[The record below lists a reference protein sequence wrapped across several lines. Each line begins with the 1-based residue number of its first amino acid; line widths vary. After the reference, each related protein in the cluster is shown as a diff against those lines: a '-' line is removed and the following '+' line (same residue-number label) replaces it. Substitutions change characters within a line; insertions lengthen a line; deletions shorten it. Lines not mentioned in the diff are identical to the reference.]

1 MRRLLRRLAPFL
13 IILAGCAKPQD
24 VVSLHESVVAAMQ
37 NGELERAQ
45 FILDKAYGK
54 GVLLTPPANPD
65 TLIRPSLSQ
74 ADVDRLRLLQSEIL
88 LEQGNNP
95 DALKLLD
102 HIQDPHEPE
111 SHLRWLVD
119 RAVVLNRIGKTDEA
133 RAQLQIFDKDSG
145 TLAST
150 GLVLKANLVRG
161 NLISQSDAKDKYE
174 KVSALLR
181 ETASVAKRENL
192 PFYESAALMNLSRLS
207 LQRRR
212 YDESVDYSLQ
222 VLDTGKRRLA
232 AGAHN
237 NLDVAYYF
245 LGNLEK
251 AEQHGSQAI
260 ELSQNSGDTRTLAD
274 ALGNLANVDIEQRKF
289 DAAVKALQE
298 ARELSMKIGAKND
311 AYRWAGNLAIAHLNA
326 ANAYANSRDPD
337 EVRRAVDEWSAAE
350 KANQEAYELMKQ
362 LEHPEKPLLLE
373 FNAAEI
379 AVGRNQF
386 QEAEKSYRHLI
397 DDKPYGFL
405 EWAAHARLGKLLSAQ
420 KRIAESKHE
429 YELALAAI
437 ESEKSNL
444 NRTESR
450 LTFRDHLI
458 RFFRN
463 YVDLL
468 VSEGRYD
475 EALEVVEY
483 SRARE
488 MGEKLGLQAHAIHQV
503 RAAEFQ
509 AYSRRT
515 GDVLLSYWLAPD
527 RSYVWLVD
535 ANGIHWSVLPDR
547 KIISDAITVYR
558 RMIEQDLRDPVAEN
572 LPQAN
577 QLSTML
583 LGPVKQYLNGASR
596 VIVVPDNELH
606 MLNLETLPV
615 ASKSGNGYWVE
626 STELAVTPSL
636 ILLSESSSA
645 AKAPASPKLM
655 LIGAATSSRAE
666 YPELPGTKLEIAGIQ
681 KFFEGRDTLVQ
692 GAKATPRAFLDAMP
706 ADYSM
711 IHFAAHAE
719 ANLQSPLDS
728 AVILSEDSQ
737 GFKLYAKDI
746 ANLKLSAN
754 LVSLSACHSAGAR
767 SYNGEGMVGFAWAFM
782 QSGVRNVIAGLWDV
796 DDTYSSR
803 MMINLYKG
811 VASGKRPSAALRH
824 AKLELI
830 HSSNGSQ
837 RKPAYWAPYQ
847 TYLR

>member
-1 MRRLLRRLAPFL
+1 MRRLRLLAPFL
-13 IILAGCAKPQD
+13 IILAGCTKPPD
-24 VVSLHESVVAAMQ
+24 VVSLHASVIAAMQ
-37 NGELERAQ
+37 NGELEQAQ
-45 FILDKAYGK
+45 ILLDKAFGK
-54 GVLLTPPANPD
+54 GVFLSSPANPD
-65 TLIRPSLSQ
+65 TLIRPGLSQ
-74 ADVDRLRLLQSEIL
+74 TDVDRLRLLQSEIL

-102 HIQDPHEPE
+102 HIQDPHDPE
-111 SHLRWLVD
+111 SHLRWLVN
-119 RAVVLNRIGKTDEA
+119 RAVVLNRIGKTDQA
-133 RAQLQIFDKDSG
+133 RALLQMFDTDSG

-150 GLVLKANLVRG
+150 ELVLKANLLRG
-161 NLISQSDAKDKYE
+161 NLISQSDEKDKYE
-174 KVSALLR
+174 KVSALFR
-181 ETASVAKRENL
+181 ETASIAQREAL
-192 PFYESAALMNLSRLS
+192 PFYEGAALMNLSRLS

-222 VLDTGKRRLA
+222 VLETGNRRLA

-251 AEQHGSQAI
+251 AEQHGAQAI
-260 ELSQNSGDTRTLAD
+260 DLSQKSGDTRTLSD
-274 ALGNLANVDIEQRKF
+274 ALGNLANVNIEQRKF
-289 DAAVKALQE
+289 DAALKALVD

-337 EVRRAVDEWSAAE
+337 EVRRAGDEWAAAE
-350 KANQEAYELMKQ
+350 KANQEAYELLRQ

-386 QEAEKSYRHLI
+386 QEAEKSYRTLI
-397 DDKPYGFL
+397 EDKPYGFL
-405 EWAAHARLGKLLSAQ
+405 EWAAHARLGKLLSTQ

-429 YELALAAI
+429 YELALLAI
-437 ESEKSNL
+437 EGERSNI

-458 RFFRN
+458 RFFRD

-488 MGEKLGLQAHAIHQV
+488 MSEKLGIKPQAIHQV

-509 AYSRRT
+509 AYARRT
-515 GDVLLSYWLAPD
+515 GDVMLSYWLAPD
-527 RSYVWLVD
+527 RSFVWVVN
-535 ANGIHWSVLPDR
+535 ANGIHWSELPKR
-547 KIISDAITVYR
+547 KVISDAIAVYR
-558 RMIEQDLRDPVAEN
+558 RMIEQDVRDPIADG
-572 LPQAN
+572 LPQAE
-577 QLSTML
+577 QLSTLL

-596 VIVVPDNELH
+596 VIIVPDSELH
-606 MLNLETLPV
+606 MLNLETLPM
-615 ASKSGNGYWVE
+615 ASKSGNGYWIE

-636 ILLSESSSA
+636 ILLSEVSSA
-645 AKAPASPKLM
+645 AKAPVAPKLM
-655 LIGAATSSRAE
+655 LIGAPVSSRAE
-666 YPELPGTKLEIAGIQ
+666 YPELPGMKLEIAGIQ
-681 KFFEGRDTLVQ
+681 KFFEGRETIMQ
-692 GAKATPRAFLDAMP
+692 GAKATPRVFLDANP
-706 ADYSM
+706 VDYSM

-719 ANLQSPLDS
+719 AIIQSPLDS

-796 DDTYSSR
+796 DDTYSSQ
-803 MMINLYKG
+803 MMISLYKG
-811 VASGKRPSAALRH
+811 IASGKRPSSALRA

-830 HSSNGSQ
+830 HSSNGPQ